1 MHFPHAGFRAF
12 SYIWA
17 CEGVEIRQNEDRGG
31 LSPADCGLY
40 SLGGLRLPGGGPFL
54 GARPQLRSAAY
65 QAQRRQPDPLPPL
78 PGRKLRAADDRRIRL
93 LRGALQTGTAYRA
106 GLDRLAPGADRRRG
120 FVADDASGQHH
131 AADRRQGAPHGEPAP
146 FDPRRGH
153 GGPAGQ
159 EHPQSDRSPGGRRG
173 RYDPVPQHRAA
184 GHDGRAARQTP
195 LFPAA
200 GRSVQSPGGRFEPRD
215 LAARDHRPG
224 HPRRRGEGHHR
235 AGAASLAG
243 QRHEQPAG
251 HLRPCVA
258 GGAAVELQQRTGQYE
273 DIPPDHGLRGRGHG
287 LPDAAYRA
295 QRGFPQAVV
304 AHPGRRS
311 HRGRGA
317 DAPVRRDALAR
328 HQSQQPLP
336 PRAGARQPRQG
347 VAAGGARE
355 ADAGHHARHQGP
367 AGIGD
372 GLYRPACAADG
383 RQAAGTLPAQ
393 HERVVG
399 TPAGAGQ
406 QSAGFLPAG
415 Y

>member
-1 MHFPHAGFRAF
+1 MIAGYASYEARYRRELRTVRA
-12 SYIWA
+12 SI
-17 CEGVEIRQNEDRGG
+17 D
-31 LSPADCGLY
+31 S
-40 SLGGLRLPGGGPFL
+40 
-54 GARPQLRSAAY
+54 
-65 QAQRRQPDPLPPL
+65 
-78 PGRKLRAADDRRIRL
+78 LRALTVGGDS
-93 LRGALQTGTAYRA
+93 LQTMRLDSITRLIADKERRTVSLRRSIRA
-106 GLDRLAPGADRRRG
+106 GATAGLLDKNIRSLIGPREAV
-120 FVADDASGQHH
+120 VADTIPFRSIVRQDTTAVPR
-131 AADRRQGAPHGEPAP
+131 AKRRFFQRLGDL
-146 FDPRRGH
+146 F
-153 GGPAGQ
+153 
-159 EHPQSDRSPGGRRG
+159 SP
-173 RYDPVPQHRAA
+173 PEA
-184 GHDGRAARQTP
+184 
-195 LFPAA
+195 
-200 GRSVQSPGGRFEPRD
+200 EPRD